1 MSMSIT
7 RRPAAR
13 DTVTMTPGI
22 IVGLLIGIVAFLLSF
37 DALRLLFQAC
47 GTDPRLAW
55 GGPVCVD
62 GTIILTAWAA
72 WGWRKAHLRHAW
84 YPWAGFC
91 LFTVCSILGN
101 ALNAYLTAGGLLP
114 VWADVTVMSLPPVAL
129 AYSTHLVM
137 IIAGDRHDRNTPAE
151 PLMGERRA
159 EPEPQ
164 STASEPNP
172 IPAGR
177 NTPAEPTVGERQ
189 AGPEPHDTTIGP
201 VEANKPGD
209 PGHDHPAPA
218 SRIMPA
224 AVPRTRIMT
233 IVTPQADRHPGMTPL
248 F

>member
-1 MSMSIT
+1 MSASMS
-7 RRPAAR
+7 RPR
-13 DTVTMTPGI
+13 LPSVDDTVTMTPGLI
-22 IVGLLIGIVAFLLSF
+22 IGTLIGIVAFLLSF

-72 WGWRKAHLRHAW
+72 WGWRKAHLRHSW

-137 IIAGDRHDRNTPAE
+137 IIAGDRHDRNTPAT
-151 PLMGERRA
+151 GEETA
-159 EPEPQ
+159 GPEPQ
-164 STASEPNP
+164 STPVESVDDPTPVEPGEDP
-172 IPAGR
+172 ADPEPQSTPAGR
-177 NTPAEPTVGERQ
+177 
-189 AGPEPHDTTIGP
+189 TI
-201 VEANKPGD
+201 
-209 PGHDHPAPA
+209 
-218 SRIMPA
+218 PA
-224 AVPRTRIMT
+224 AIPPARIMT
-233 IVTPQADRHPGMTPL
+233 IATPQADRHPGMTPL